1 MSTTTTV
8 PNPTQT
14 SSRFQ
19 LPNKPVHISPRASVQ
34 AGQREDEEAGQGD
47 DEAQNSIVPDS
58 VRRSSHRRRT
68 ENVPKSASE
77 KIKSRKND
85 TAAGPSNDNLPGG
98 RRNEEELAP
107 RDSASQV
114 GGNRS
119 EIRAS
124 MAPSQ
129 ISVTSSIARKQE
141 ELQRRVILQIMR
153 DEDLTEYLESDIPDQ
168 RIVFEGEIAYSQAQ
182 PNIRIN
188 WHSGIPKELE
198 EQVQKENDFG
208 DESEPDPADHRQNRR
223 EQTAPNRNHTTR
235 QPSRGNDN
243 NRNDRLPL
251 GNGRDYRRDRRF
263 DNRGRETPPHM
274 SRRREERPA
283 RQGAGGGPPGGPP
296 GPGNGGE
303 GSNDSS
309 EDRSEDELGRKVD
322 PRVQRQSRT
331 PFQHDRFSSEG
342 PNVQTT
348 QVYEYDPT
356 PRNEE
361 EVLRAAFH
369 RYEQLIKFYLYG
381 APANLNSA
389 AQKAMLQ
396 NVPKPE
402 KYKGSS
408 DYKKFDEW
416 IMGLIQ
422 WMNMADHCG
431 PPTRYSASRKGQVI
445 TPTDLMRTNT
455 IGSYLEGTA
464 LQWFRDEVQQ
474 VPEAFAHNPDP
485 LAYRWTFMQVVNG
498 LYQRFVHEASISQI
512 SDRFY
517 AVTYVRKKGIKTMF
531 SELKRWAGSMP
542 IPPDVYTFKKR
553 LLLLVPEAMCDDMTR
568 IEKVSAERSS
578 VNDIMQAAISCER
591 SDQTG
596 RYYASAREATEQSQ
610 RTMKRVHEDDTEPYS
625 KSKPKSSK
633 DRKGKHKEV
642 EHTSPKKLQVVES
655 RRYQITDHE
664 KMRQE
669 KKDHEKKR
677 AKEAKTKPSKPYF
690 PAGSCFDCG
699 SFDHFR
705 GNPKCPKSDNKEAGP
720 SKPRLY
726 RIAEEVQ
733 RDGERLFRL
742 EASPD
747 ETQSEGSESSDGST
761 WVSYDELAGS
771 SSPSDKSDVSK
782 TTTTDDGSTD
792 SKESNSDST
801 KSDSEPDPWGGSQFE
816 SDAADEGYVRGNSRS
831 SSDQERSSE
840 SMGHMRELETHGGN
854 EQLNSLNED
863 RKMDVTGVSDTEYHT
878 ASEGDATEE
887 VYTLNFNEY
896 MRSMTAT
903 GNGGFQ
909 AQLKPTTLR
918 TYQSGKR
925 PLRKAEHNR
934 CLCAFVEINGVQAFV
949 LFDSGST
956 ADAISPDYARV
967 AKLDVFQLDN
977 PVTLQL
983 GTKGSRSR
991 ISFGCV
997 APYRMNG
1004 GKLGDI
1010 VGKDYF
1016 DVANIDRY
1024 DAVVGTVF
1032 MRKHGIALDFEHN
1045 AIRMNGKYIPTL
1057 SEGDETRELARRY
1070 AKTVAPK
1077 FIPKEGEGLPVKEGT
1092 NKNEKSKEGTNK
1104 NEKSKSD

>member
-1 MSTTTTV
+1 MSTITTV

-19 LPNKPVHISPRASVQ
+19 LPNEPVHISPRASAQ
-34 AGQREDEEAGQGD
+34 TSPREEEEARQGD
-47 DEAQNSIVPDS
+47 DEAQNSIVPES

-68 ENVPKSASE
+68 EHVPKAAND
-77 KIKSRKND
+77 KSRQNE
-85 TAAGPSNDNLPGG
+85 TVVGPSGSNLPGVT
-98 RRNEEELAP
+98 RNERELTP

-124 MAPSQ
+124 RAPSQ
-129 ISVTSSIARKQE
+129 ISATSSIARKQE

-153 DEDLTEYLESDIPDQ
+153 DEDLIEYLESDIPDQ

-198 EQVQKENDFG
+198 EQVRRENDYA
-208 DESEPDPADHRQNRR
+208 DESEPDPADRRQNRQ
-223 EQTAPNRNHTTR
+223 EQGVPNRNHTTNR
-235 QPSRGNDN
+235 PPRGNDN
-243 NRNDRLPL
+243 THNGRRPSGMGRDHRHDRFNDR
-251 GNGRDYRRDRRF
+251 GRQ
-263 DNRGRETPPHM
+263 TPPHM
-274 SRRREERPA
+274 SRRQREHPTRP
-283 RQGAGGGPPGGPP
+283 GAGGGPPGGPP
-296 GPGNGGE
+296 GPGNGGN
-303 GSNDSS
+303 GSDNSS
-309 EDRSEDELGRKVD
+309 EDRSEDELGRRVD

-342 PNVQTT
+342 PNVQTN

-445 TPTDLMRTNT
+445 TSTDLMRTNT

-578 VNDIMQAAISCER
+578 VNEIMQAAISCER

-596 RYYASAREATEQSQ
+596 RYYANAREATEQSQ

-625 KSKPKSSK
+625 KQKSKSSK
-633 DRKGKHKEV
+633 DRKGKKKETEYV
-642 EHTSPKKLQVVES
+642 YPKKLQVVES
-655 RRYQITDHE
+655 RRYQVADHE
-664 KMRQE
+664 KIRQE

-677 AKEAKTKPSKPYF
+677 AKEDKTKSSKPYF

-699 SFDHFR
+699 SFEHFR
-705 GNPKCPKSDNKEAGP
+705 GNPKCPKSNKVEVGS

-742 EASPD
+742 EVSPD
-747 ETQSEGSESSDGST
+747 DTQSEGCESSDGST
-761 WVSYDELAGS
+761 WVRYDELAGS
-771 SSPSDKSDVSK
+771 SSSSDKSDDSK
-782 TTTTDDGSTD
+782 TTTTDTSSTD
-792 SKESNSDST
+792 NQESNSDST
-801 KSDSEPDPWGGSQFE
+801 TSDSEPDPWGGSQFE
-816 SDAADEGYVRGNSRS
+816 SDAADEGYVQDNSRL

-840 SMGHMRELETHGGN
+840 SMGHMRELETQGDN
-854 EQLNSLNED
+854 EKFNSLNENGT
-863 RKMDVTGVSDTEYHT
+863 MDITDESDAEYDT
-878 ASEGDATEE
+878 ASEGDADDE
-887 VYTLNFNEY
+887 VYTLNFKEY
-896 MRSMTAT
+896 MRSMIAT
-903 GNGGFQ
+903 GDGGFQ
-909 AQLKPTTLR
+909 AQLKPTKLR
-918 TYQSGKR
+918 TNQNGKR
-925 PLRKAEHNR
+925 PLRKAEQNR
-934 CLCAFVEINGVQAFV
+934 CLCAFVEINGFQALT

-956 ADAISPDYARV
+956 ADAISPDYAKV
-967 AKLDVFQLDN
+967 ARMKVFQLDN

-997 APYRMNG
+997 TPYTVKG
-1004 GKLGDI
+1004 GKVGD
-1010 VGKDYF
+1010 VTGEDYF

-1032 MRKHGIALDFEHN
+1032 MRKHGIALDFQHN
-1045 AIRMNGKYIPTL
+1045 SIRMHGKPIPTL
-1057 SEGDETRELARRY
+1057 TEGDETKELARRY
-1070 AKTVAPK
+1070 AKNVAPK
-1077 FIPKEGEGLPVKEGT
+1077 FIPKEGEGLPVKDGAD
-1092 NKNEKSKEGTNK
+1092 KS
-1104 NEKSKSD
+1104 EKSKSD